1 MSQAGFFMAMGGLG
15 VSLAGFAGLFTALHP
30 SAMDDEPEVYRWRIR
45 QIVTSAFQLAFLGL
59 GVVVLY
65 EITEDVATTSRII
78 SFIAAALWVISAVVY
93 GRPGPAWS
101 SETDRKAALIATL
114 AWAAIMA
121 GNVVAGT
128 EPYLMVVM
136 LILLLGPSLTF
147 IRAVVDATRE
157 PRADS

>member
-1 MSQAGFFMAMGGLG
+1 MAMGGLG
-15 VSLAGFAGLFTALHP
+15 ISLAGFAGLFSALHP
-30 SAMDDEPEVYRWRIR
+30 TATEDEPEIYRWRIR
-45 QIVTSAFQLAFLGL
+45 QIVTSAFQLAFLGF

-65 EITEDVATTSRII
+65 EITEDVGVTARVI
-78 SFIAAALWVISAVVY
+78 SFLAAAMWVISAVVY
-93 GRPGPAWS
+93 GRPGPAWPN
-101 SETDRKAALIATL
+101 ETDRKAARIASL
-114 AWAAIMA
+114 VWAAIMA